1 MIARI
6 ENIIAQAKE
15 RLHRDIIA
23 IEKRTDLTEDEKV
36 SQITNK
42 FSIACAAIATQPIPI
57 ADFFVLTPIQ
67 GYMGTRIAAI
77 RGISIS
83 EGKATD
89 LLKELAG
96 VVGLG
101 MLGQNFVLTAYKVG
115 VPYAGGFMTIPLV
128 YGATYAIG
136 RVMDAYFKQKRKGE
150 SIDKEALKLIWKETL
165 EKKKAEG
172 KKMRKEIRKTEKA
185 ESARGEEGT

>member
-1 MIARI
+1 MGSRI
-6 ENIIAQAKE
+6 
-15 RLHRDIIA
+15 
-23 IEKRTDLTEDEKV
+23 
-36 SQITNK
+36 
-42 FSIACAAIATQPIPI
+42 
-57 ADFFVLTPIQ
+57 
-67 GYMGTRIAAI
+67 GAI
-77 RGISIS
+77 RGFLIS
-83 EGKATD
+83 EAKAID
-89 LLKELAG
+89 LVKELAG

-136 RVMDAYFKQKRKGE
+136 KVMDAYFKQKRKGE

-172 KKMRKEIRKTEKA
+172 KKMRKEIRESKNDK
-185 ESARGEEGT
+185 SARGKKGAQKKED